1 MTTSTHPHD
10 HAPGETTTPRWMRWA
25 PLVSAGHAAAY
36 GLVRLWF
43 ATGHA
48 PDWELPGSDLLIS
61 YWLSLAF
68 CVLSAALLVLPVSRV
83 TIGLTWAAAAGWVA
97 VCGFALLDVVAAVLP
112 GLGIP
117 FDPLGLL
124 SRLGGLT
131 GAALLAATALA
142 RQRQLDPSCLRCSGS
157 RRPVTSTPRW
167 AIAGAAVAAAGCL
180 IRLAAQA
187 VVGFGSTPYDAGS
200 AVILFETGFLLAG
213 LLLPLLLVTRASR
226 IFPRWMLLLPGGGLG
241 AGITAYF
248 GVGLLQMFAAVLQH
262 EPIFGDI
269 DLPEAFFWVAVPAY
283 VLWGAGL
290 LAATYGYYLRTR
302 RPCRGCGR

>member
-1 MTTSTHPHD
+1 M
-10 HAPGETTTPRWMRWA
+10 
-25 PLVSAGHAAAY
+25 PLAAVSWAAAY

-48 PDWELPGSDLLIS
+48 PAWELPGSDLLIS

-68 CVLSAALLVLPVSRV
+68 CVLSAVLVVLPVSRM
-83 TIGLTWAAAAGWVA
+83 TIRLTWATAAGWVA
-97 VCGFALLDVVAAVLP
+97 VCAFVLLDVVAAVLP

-117 FDPLGLL
+117 FDPIGLL

-131 GAALLAATALA
+131 GAGLLAATALT
-142 RQRQLDPSCLRCSGS
+142 RQRALDPSCLRCSGLRS
-157 RRPVTSTPRW
+157 VTSTPRW

-187 VVGFGSTPYDAGS
+187 VVGFGSTPYDAGM
-200 AVILFETGFLLAG
+200 AVILFEAGFLLAG
-213 LLLPLLLVTRASR
+213 LLLPLLLVTRAGR

-248 GVGLLQMFAAVLQH
+248 GVGLLQMVAAALRH
-262 EPIFGDI
+262 EPVFGEMG
-269 DLPEAFFWVAVPAY
+269 LPEAFFWVAVPAY

-290 LAATYGYYLRTR
+290 LTATYGYYLRTR

>member
-1 MTTSTHPHD
+1 MRTS
-10 HAPGETTTPRWMRWA
+10 RWA
-25 PLVSAGHAAAY
+25 PLAAVSWTAAY

-48 PDWELPGSDLLIS
+48 PGWELPGSDLLIS

-68 CVLSAALLVLPVSRV
+68 CVLSAALVFLPVGRV
-83 TIGLTWAAAAGWVA
+83 TIGLTWAAAAGWIA

-117 FDPLGLL
+117 FDPVGLL

-131 GAALLAATALA
+131 GAGLLAATALA

-157 RRPVTSTPRW
+157 RRPVTSTPGW
-167 AIAGAAVAAAGCL
+167 AIAGAIAAAAGCL
-180 IRLAAQA
+180 IRLGAQA
-187 VVGFGSTPYDAGS
+187 VVGFGSSPYDAS
-200 AVILFETGFLLAG
+200 LAVILFETGFLLAG
-213 LLLPLLLVTRASR
+213 IVLPLLLVTRAGR
-226 IFPRWMLLLPGGGLG
+226 NFPRWMLLLPGGGLG

-248 GVGLLQMFAAVLQH
+248 GVGLLQMIAATLQH
-262 EPIFGDI
+262 EPIFADI

-283 VLWGAGL
+283 LVWGVGL